1 MGRSTLYYLMIPL
14 MAVAALL
21 QSTAFAR
28 LAIGGVKPD
37 LVLLLVVV
45 GTLLY
50 GPRIGVIWA
59 FVGGLFLDILSGG
72 PLGSSSLALMAA
84 AAVAGVGHT
93 TLSRFNVLVP
103 LGAIILGTLVYGAV
117 YTGTLFLLDGL
128 IEAFSLERFGV
139 STLRRQV
146 PVLETMQ
153 EVVLPSIVYNTVL
166 MLLLLP
172 VLNRIPETP
181 ETVSIT

>member
-14 MAVAALL
+14 MALAALL
-21 QSTAFAR
+21 QSTALAR

-37 LVLLLVVV
+37 LVLLLVVI

-50 GPRIGVIWA
+50 GPRIGIVWA
-59 FVGGLFLDILSGG
+59 FVGGLFLDVFSGG

-103 LGAIILGTLVYGAV
+103 LGAIILGTLVYGLV
-117 YTGTLFLLDGL
+117 YTGTLYLLDWL
-128 IEAFSLERFGV
+128 IEAFDLTRFDV
-139 STLRRQV
+139 NALRRQV
-146 PVLETMQ
+146 PVLETLAA
-153 EVVLPSIVYNTVL
+153 VVLPSIIYNTVL
-166 MLLLLP
+166 MLLLIP

-181 ETVSIT
+181 EAVSI